1 MARAAKVFKWI
12 LIVVVLVVVALLVAN
27 SMMNRMSGPP
37 ADALNISDLRSLNT
51 ALHTYQSTFGHFPDS
66 LQDLG
71 VAASGPSSEHGS
83 GLIGSRLASGKAHGY
98 RYSYAKTAQGYSIH
112 ADPDGAEN
120 NVHMFTDESSELRFQ
135 RKKPAGRDSPLL
147 P

>member
-12 LIVVVLVVVALLVAN
+12 LIVVVLVVVVAN

-51 ALHTYQSTFGHFPDS
+51 ALHTYQSKFGHFPDS
-66 LQDLG
+66 LLDLG
-71 VAASGPSSEHGS
+71 VAASGPSSEHGA

-112 ADPDGAEN
+112 ADPDGTEN

-135 RKKPAGRDSPLL
+135 RKKPAERDSPLL